1 VRLPPERWQEWPVIP
16 TLSAKARE
24 VYQRGVQA
32 GNRPEAFSKV
42 GDCESRTTWFLADF
56 DKGAAYYSL
65 GSYADLQSVIDH
77 FKGSFERLSV
87 AARPG
92 FTAASLMTPL
102 WNDPKLCKID
112 ETPLACEYRL
122 QRPAFALV
130 MMGTNDISR
139 PKEFEANMRKVIEYT
154 LAQGIVPVL
163 TTKADNLEG
172 DDSINATVARLAYE
186 YDVPLWNFW
195 LAVQPLPDHGL
206 QEDRAHLTF
215 GNNHFENADNL
226 KKAWTVRNL
235 TALQVLQAVWQGV
248 ESAQ

>member
-1 VRLPPERWQEWPVIP
+1 MQKRTLLFIGILIPAALVLAACTPVAAAVATVEPTALPVNTVQPPATATPAPTATATPAPTDSPTATPTAVRLPPERWQEWPVIP

-77 FKGSFERLSV
+77 FQGSFERLSV

-102 WNDPKLCKID
+102 QNDPKL
-112 ETPLACEYRL
+112 
-122 QRPAFALV
+122 
-130 MMGTNDISR
+130 
-139 PKEFEANMRKVIEYT
+139 
-154 LAQGIVPVL
+154 
-163 TTKADNLEG
+163 
-172 DDSINATVARLAYE
+172 
-186 YDVPLWNFW
+186 
-195 LAVQPLPDHGL
+195 
-206 QEDRAHLTF
+206 
-215 GNNHFENADNL
+215 
-226 KKAWTVRNL
+226 
-235 TALQVLQAVWQGV
+235 
-248 ESAQ
+248 